1 MHIAVTRHGS
11 VTVVAP
17 HGRIDQDTAPMLDA
31 ALSEAEADSGH
42 VLVDFRAVPYTSS
55 MGLRSIVACFK
66 TLRADGRRI
75 ALCALTDLVA
85 EVFDIAG
92 VTRVMRVFPDRAE
105 AIAYLTA
112 DATTAAAPGPAGPA
126 VDGDAAPSAN
136 ARAPTLRVI
145 FWGTRGS
152 IPTALGAQ
160 EVRAKVRGAL
170 EAARTAGLG
179 PTDDLDAFL
188 ETRLPFHLRGT
199 YGGESPCVQVDTGH
213 AEPMLF
219 DLGSGARRFALDAL
233 SRHGPGTPQTYNIFL
248 SHLHWDHIMGFP
260 FFVPAFMPGNR
271 IRIHGCHDQLEFALR
286 RQQEQPC
293 FPVDFSV
300 FKADIDFRVLT
311 PGVPVAVAGATV
323 TPFRQLHDGD
333 SYGYRVD
340 RGGRAVVYS
349 TDSEHKMADHAEVER
364 FVRRLNGAH
373 TVVFDAMYSLADS
386 FSLKEDWGHSS
397 NVIGVD
403 LCRMAGVSRLVL
415 FHHEP
420 IHDDATLGRILD
432 QTRRYEEI
440 NRGGARPLEVVT
452 AHDGLVLDI

>member
-1 MHIAVTRHGS
+1 MHIAVTRQGS

-31 ALSEAEADSGH
+31 ALAEAEADGGQ
-42 VLVDFRAVPYTSS
+42 VLVDLQAVPYTSS

-75 ALCALTDLVA
+75 ALCALVDLVA
-85 EVFDIAG
+85 EVFEIAG
-92 VTRVMRVFPDRAE
+92 ITRVLRVFPDRAE

-112 DATTAAAPGPAGPA
+112 DEAMAASTTGRPAAL
-126 VDGDAAPSAN
+126 GDATASAT
-136 ARAPTLRVI
+136 AEEPVLRVT

-152 IPTALGAQ
+152 IPTALSAQ
-160 EVRAKVRGAL
+160 GVRAKVREAL
-170 EAARTAGLG
+170 VAARQAGLG
-179 PTDDLDAFL
+179 ATDDLDAFL
-188 ETRLPFHLRGT
+188 DTRLPFHLRGT
-199 YGGESPCVQVDTGH
+199 YGGESSCVQVDTGH
-213 AEPMLF
+213 TEYLLF
-219 DLGSGARRFALDAL
+219 DLGSGARRFALDCLA
-233 SRHGPGTPQTYNIFL
+233 RHGPSTPQTYNIFL

-260 FFVPAFMPGNR
+260 FFVPAFIPGNR
-271 IRIHGCHDQLEFALR
+271 LRIHGCHDQLEFALR
-286 RQQEQPC
+286 RQQDHPC

-300 FKADIDFRVLT
+300 FKADIDFHVLT
-311 PGVPVAVAGATV
+311 PGVPVSVAGATV

-340 RGGRAVVYS
+340 QGGRAVVYS
-349 TDSEHKMADHAEVER
+349 TDSEHKMADQAEVER
-364 FVRRLNGAH
+364 FVRRLAGAH
-373 TVVFDAMYSLADS
+373 TVIFDAMYSLADS

-420 IHDDATLGRILD
+420 IHDDATLGRILA
-432 QTRRYEEI
+432 QTRRYEDI
-440 NRGGARPLEVVT
+440 NRGDARPLEVVT
-452 AHDGLVLDI
+452 AYDGLVLDI